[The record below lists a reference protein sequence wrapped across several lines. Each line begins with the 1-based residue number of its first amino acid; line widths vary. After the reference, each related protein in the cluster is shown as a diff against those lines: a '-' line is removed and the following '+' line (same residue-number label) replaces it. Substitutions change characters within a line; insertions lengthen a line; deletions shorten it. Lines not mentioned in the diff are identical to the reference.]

1 MPKANN
7 IVSYIAASALDA
19 YEVVK
24 VDTDGKVA
32 LPASGSDAAV
42 IGVTQRTVAA
52 GDPVDVLIYGITRA
66 KAGAA
71 LTLTTDN
78 LLMAANDGELV
89 VATSSNFPVA
99 RTLPNINQKSTAGA
113 GEEIFIM
120 FFGPSVVKA

>member
-1 MPKANN
+1 MPATNN
-7 IVSYIAASALDA
+7 IVSYIAATALDA

-24 VDTDGKVA
+24 VDTDGKAA
-32 LPASGSDAAV
+32 LPASGSDDAV

-89 VATSSNFPVA
+89 VATASNFPVA
-99 RTLPNINQKSTAGA
+99 RTLPNMNQKSTAGA
-113 GEEIFIM
+113 GEEIFVM